1 MNAENMASQFD
12 STTGLIEN
20 RFTYFGGEKNWPIN
34 QTTGYP
40 GDGSAVIGK
49 KYDSGKPQ
57 YGLIPPNALKQVAE
71 VLTFGAT
78 KYGPD
83 NWRHVE
89 NAKERYFDALQRHVW
104 EWKMGQQT
112 DPETAKH
119 HMTHAIC
126 CALFIAELEITK
138 D

>member
-1 MNAENMASQFD
+1 MNAESMESMCDTINI
-12 STTGLIEN
+12 G
-20 RFTYFGGEKNWPIN
+20 PIS
-34 QTTGYP
+34 P
-40 GDGSAVIGK
+40 GMPTVANPLKTIRMSESIGK

-83 NWRHVE
+83 NWRHVD

>member
-1 MNAENMASQFD
+1 MNAESMESMCDTINIGPISPHKPTVAKPLR
-12 STTGLIEN
+12 TIGLSE
-20 RFTYFGGEKNWPIN
+20 
-34 QTTGYP
+34 
-40 GDGSAVIGK
+40 SIGK

-83 NWRHVE
+83 NWRHVD

>member
-1 MNAENMASQFD
+1 MNAENMGSMCD
-12 STTGLIEN
+12 
-20 RFTYFGGEKNWPIN
+20 PIN
-34 QTTGYP
+34 IGPISP
-40 GDGSAVIGK
+40 GIPTVANPLKTIRMSESIGK

-83 NWRHVE
+83 NWRHVD

-112 DPETAKH
+112 DPETSKH
-119 HMTHAIC
+119 HMAHAIC